1 MKKKILSIVL
11 SFTMVFSTTG
21 FAFADTD
28 LDNSPTEPTKVEK
41 EVEEPPQEKTKKEE
55 IKEEPKE
62 EVKDKEVEK
71 GQPQEENKEE
81 QKTEEI
87 KKEESTIEIKKE
99 EVKKEGIKREIK
111 KEEVKKE
118 ENTVSYP
125 ITVNWHLKYRNAN
138 GVWETYTG
146 SASKIS
152 SKTDAKTPAYST
164 MHNKIVRGS
173 LTNIEDNKIYTFK
186 NQYTDN
192 YGNTYTSLSKAIAAG
207 KDYEGTKTPTIKLNE
222 STDVYFTAV
231 YNEREIIEP
240 YTVTYN
246 VYYRS
251 AGHGQVDGWVLAGSK
266 DIHVDNS
273 GNTSS
278 WKGVNV
284 AYKAMV
290 GNKVDKPFAYKR
302 TLYTFNNEWK
312 DEDGK
317 TYTTESSLDGQ
328 GYNKDTVVNI
338 RAQYKETPLYGVT
351 INYIDHVARGS
362 HSWSTAEDTPFE
374 GYSAIQDEETPGTRM
389 PADIPIE
396 YTFKYWHCDF
406 DNHNYN
412 VGDDFTITQEQIT
425 KDTVIN
431 LYATYDYQPKIELFY
446 HYGKDLALTKDTGA
460 KLQPIDIYGDSQ
472 APTSIK
478 HWFNDE
484 EGGKPIAKGEKLSL
498 PKKVLN
504 ITEPQN
510 IIEKSHVYTHY
521 HGVTFVDENGE
532 DVLKER
538 VEYQYD
544 TDAADIEKPDE
555 PTKEA
560 TAQYTYFFNGWMPEI
575 ANVIEEVIYKA
586 TYRSEVNKYTV
597 TWINEDETTLEVDKN
612 VPYGE
617 TPVYNGKTPTKKA
630 DAQYTY
636 TFKEWS
642 PEIIPVSGNA
652 TYKAT
657 YTKTLNKYTVTW
669 ENWNNALLEQDL
681 EVPYGETP
689 SYDGDEPK
697 REKTAQHTYTFI
709 GWNPTIEP
717 VTGNIT
723 YVAQYAQDINKFK
736 VIWQN
741 WDETIL
747 EIDEDVPYGD
757 KPSYDGEAPTKSST
771 AQFSYEFIG
780 WDPEICEVTDDI
792 TYTAQYKEIVNTYTI
807 TWVNYN
813 DKVLE
818 KDLKVPYG
826 DTPSYDGATP
836 KKPATSKYTYEFTGW
851 MPTIE
856 KVTGDATYKATFKA
870 VLIPTPP
877 QPDPNPDQEEP
888 ETVTKTK
895 TKNKTNNNNNNNT
908 TWILGENAGM
918 GDGIEYTPV
927 STVKVPLSNKEIPFT
942 APTENGV
949 WALINLLTVLANFV
963 IAIILLL
970 MIYINNRKEDE
981 ETEVKNK
988 VFRRICTLIIAIIS
1002 VIVFLITEDIT
1013 LPMVL
1018 VDKWTILMIIILII
1032 NIIITILSR
1041 KKEEEKEET
1050 EEE

>member
-41 EVEEPPQEKTKKEE
+41 EVEEPPQEKTEKEE
-55 IKEEPKE
+55 VKEEPKE
-62 EVKDKEVEK
+62 EAKNKEIEK
-71 GQPQEENKEE
+71 EQPQEENKEE
-81 QKTEEI
+81 QKTEKIKKEEPITEI
-87 KKEESTIEIKKE
+87 KKEEPKKINLSKNSGTKNENTKEESEELTIIFKYIDSNTKQWVEDSLSNPGSSWTVGITKANNKIANHKVITVGLEVTTFTGWDTEFPVVLNQDNPTIIVTAQYETIKKPQL
-99 EVKKEGIKREIK
+99 
-111 KEEVKKE
+111 
-118 ENTVSYP
+118 TF
-125 ITVNWHLKYRNAN
+125 KYTDNIS
-138 GVWETYTG
+138 TG
-146 SASKIS
+146 SGGWQNQS
-152 SKTDAKTPAYST
+152 P
-164 MHNKIVRGS
+164 NKS
-173 LTNIEDNKIYTFK
+173 YTHTFK
-186 NQYTDN
+186 NPLVASPRTNYTFLYWEN
-192 YGNTYTSLSKAIAAG
+192 IKNSSERYTAG
-207 KDYEGTKTPTIKLNE
+207 QKYKCNSSTITE
-222 STDVYFTAV
+222 DTTVEFVAV
-231 YNEREIIEP
+231 YE
-240 YTVTYN
+240 
-246 VYYRS
+246 
-251 AGHGQVDGWVLAGSK
+251 
-266 DIHVDNS
+266 
-273 GNTSS
+273 
-278 WKGVNV
+278 
-284 AYKAMV
+284 
-290 GNKVDKPFAYKR
+290 
-302 TLYTFNNEWK
+302 
-312 DEDGK
+312 
-317 TYTTESSLDGQ
+317 
-328 GYNKDTVVNI
+328 
-338 RAQYKETPLYGVT
+338 
-351 INYIDHVARGS
+351 
-362 HSWSTAEDTPFE
+362 
-374 GYSAIQDEETPGTRM
+374 
-389 PADIPIE
+389 
-396 YTFKYWHCDF
+396 
-406 DNHNYN
+406 
-412 VGDDFTITQEQIT
+412 
-425 KDTVIN
+425 
-431 LYATYDYQPKIELFY
+431 YQPEVKVLY
-446 HYGKDLALTKDTGA
+446 HYKNGIKDTGA
-460 KLQPIDIYGDSQ
+460 KSKAINIYTDPQ
-472 APTSIK
+472 APKSIK
-478 HWFNDE
+478 HWFYDE
-484 EGGKPIAKGEKLSL
+484 EGGEPIQRGELVSLPEKLT
-498 PKKVLN
+498 PITKEPAAEDKVKVVN
-504 ITEPQN
+504 
-510 IIEKSHVYTHY
+510 VYAHY

-617 TPVYNGKTPTKKA
+617 TPVYNGETPTKKA

-642 PEIIPVSGNA
+642 PEIAPVSGNA

-669 ENWNNALLEQDL
+669 VNWNNTLLEQDL

-697 REKTAQHTYTFI
+697 REKTAQHNYTFI
-709 GWNPTIEP
+709 GWDPIVEP
-717 VTGNIT
+717 VSGNIT

-736 VIWQN
+736 VTWQN

-747 EIDEDVPYGD
+747 EIDEGVPYGD
-757 KPSYDGEAPTKSST
+757 KPSYDGETPIKPGT

-792 TYTAQYKEIVNTYTI
+792 TYTAQYKEIVNTYTV
-807 TWVNYN
+807 TWVNHN
-813 DKVLE
+813 GNILE
-818 KDLKVPYG
+818 KDLEVPYG

-851 MPTIE
+851 APTIV
-856 KVTGDATYKATFKA
+856 KVTGDAIYKATFKA

-877 QPDPNPDQEEP
+877 QPNPSPDQEEP
-888 ETVTKTK
+888 KTVTKTK

-908 TWILGENAGM
+908 AWILGENAGM
-918 GDGIEYTPV
+918 GDGIEYTPAP
-927 STVKVPLSNKEIPFT
+927 TVKVPLSNKEIPFA

-1002 VIVFLITEDIT
+1002 VIIFLITEDIT

-1032 NIIITILSR
+1032 NIIITIFSR
-1041 KKEEEKEET
+1041 KKEKEKEEI